1 MATVPDNYESGNDL
15 ATESDLEFFARLDHH
30 DATTRARLEATY
42 PTYEP
47 TRQDLDEMAA
57 WSQSVQDHDEAL
69 HLWLTFFPEAEK
81 STYYVS

>member
-1 MATVPDNYESGNDL
+1 MSSVPDR
-15 ATESDLEFFARLDHH
+15 ESDREFLARLDWM
-30 DATTRARLEATY
+30 DATLKARLAATY

-47 TRQDLDEMAA
+47 SAADLAEMAA
-57 WSQSVQDHDEAL
+57 WSQSVEEHDDAL